1 MTRKRHSIYAALRLR
16 YERRSRL
23 ERLPLGDDVPAC
35 VRVAAEIARR
45 GDLINIHDPTVSL
58 PGVALPDD
66 VGFAVAVEVTCAFD
80 VPLGRDVV
88 ADMTLCGDRGAIYE
102 IFVPLSVLVLPKN
115 VGLAVAVEVA
125 RAGDDVPG
133 CHIIG
138 PDQPAARH

>member
-80 VPLGRDVV
+80 VPLRRIVV
-88 ADMTLCGDRGAIYE
+88 AGGTLSRDGRTIHDV
-102 IFVPLSVLVLPKN
+102 FVH
-115 VGLAVAVEVA
+115 LAVVVL
-125 RAGDDVPG
+125 
-133 CHIIG
+133 
-138 PDQPAARH
+138 